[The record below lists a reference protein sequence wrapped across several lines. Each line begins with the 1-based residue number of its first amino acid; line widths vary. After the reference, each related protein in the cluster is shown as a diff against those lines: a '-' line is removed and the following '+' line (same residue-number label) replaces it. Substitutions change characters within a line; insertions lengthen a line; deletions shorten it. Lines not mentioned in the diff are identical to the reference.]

1 MMRQVEGVK
10 VGITMK
16 EKDGGFFK
24 VSMRSPNEV
33 NVSEICKS
41 FNGGGHINA
50 AGCKIYGNADEVK
63 GMLVDAVR
71 KKLEEA
77 N

>member
-1 MMRQVEGVK
+1 MLQVEGVK

-33 NVSEICKS
+33 NVSQICKS
-41 FNGGGHINA
+41 FNEIGRAH
-50 AGCKIYGNADEVK
+50 V
-63 GMLVDAVR
+63 
-71 KKLEEA
+71 
-77 N
+77 